1 MAAIGVVQNVLYNR
15 DQLVKAEDY
24 SVEKNIIQIMVT
36 MLNG

>member
-1 MAAIGVVQNVLYNR
+1 MAAIGVVNKFLYNR

-24 SVEKNIIQIMVT
+24 SFEKNIIQIMVT